1 MHLMACHRLDL
12 ARPWSLDDYVAGPI
26 RDSLR
31 VVAWALDKV
40 VKECL
45 GDPQDSSVV
54 INTIEKSVWNSSL
67 KLSSALGSTPVKVM
81 FDERGHRVL
90 PMALGVLINGTWRVA
105 GVYDPALKLFAAT
118 QVRSLIS
125 DRSVS

>member
-1 MHLMACHRLDL
+1 MRLMACRRLDL
-12 ARPWSLDDYVAGPI
+12 ARPWSYDDYIAGPI

-45 GDPQDSSVV
+45 GDPQDSRV
-54 INTIEKSVWNSSL
+54 IFNTIEKTVWNSSL
-67 KLSSALGSTPVKVM
+67 KLSSALGSTPVKVT

-90 PMALGVLINGTWRVA
+90 PMALGVLVNGTWQVA

-125 DRSVS
+125 YRSVS